1 MRILLPAFCVL
12 LIAFSASCDFR
23 SGIAKDNM
31 DKYTT
36 TPTPAPSATP
46 VEAPIESGDIVA
58 VDIKLESNPVSVN
71 GRDQTKAA
79 ACTKFNRMTV
89 NGTGNTVT
97 IKGPC
102 RQIMVNGDENTVIAD
117 AAMEFV
123 LNGTGNTIRYSR
135 YVNGKRPSV
144 RENRVGNVIEKVASG
159 AVTGNASRSKLS
171 R

>member
-1 MRILLPAFCVL
+1 MRILLPAFCIL
-12 LIAFSASCDFR
+12 LVAFSASCDFR

-36 TPTPAPSATP
+36 RPTPAPSPP
-46 VEAPIESGDIVA
+46 VEAPIDAGDIVE
-58 VDIKLESNPVSVN
+58 VDTKLESDPVSIN
-71 GRDQTKAA
+71 GRDQTKTG

-89 NGTGNTVT
+89 NGSGNTVT

-102 RQIMVNGDENTVIAD
+102 RQIMVNGDENTVTAD

-144 RENRVGNVIEKVASG
+144 RENRAGNVIEKISSTAMD
-159 AVTGNASRSKLS
+159 NNRSRNKLDK
-171 R
+171 

>member
-1 MRILLPAFCVL
+1 MRILLTAFCVL

-46 VEAPIESGDIVA
+46 VEAPIQSGDIVE
-58 VDIKLESNPVSVN
+58 VNIKREGDPVSIN
-71 GRDQTKAA
+71 GRDQNKTA

-89 NGTGNTVT
+89 NGTRNTVT

-123 LNGTGNTIRYSR
+123 LNGTGNKIRYSR
-135 YVNGKRPSV
+135 YVNGKRPTV
-144 RENRVGNVIEKVASG
+144 KENRVGNVVEKISSG
-159 AVTGNASRSKLS
+159 AMTSNGSSSKL
-171 R
+171 RK

>member
-1 MRILLPAFCVL
+1 MRILLSAFCML
-12 LIAFSASCDFR
+12 LIAFSTSCDFR

-36 TPTPAPSATP
+36 TPTPAPSLTP
-46 VEAPIESGDIVA
+46 VEAPIESGEIVE
-58 VDIKLESNPVSVN
+58 VDIKLGGDPVSIN
-71 GRDQTKAA
+71 GRDQNKTGAF
-79 ACTKFNRMTV
+79 TKFNRMTV

-144 RENRVGNVIEKVASG
+144 RENRVGNVVEKISSDAM
-159 AVTGNASRSKLS
+159 TGNRSRSKLDK
-171 R
+171 